1 MMRNNVNS
9 IWTVDRTEM
18 LRKLWASGISF
29 SSIAAEIGV
38 GVTRSAISGKVDR
51 LGLIGRAAINR
62 TYSKRT
68 PEQIEATKREKG
80 ERRNERRRNQRMTIV
95 KSAINIEALRC
106 IEVEPL
112 HKNLAD
118 LGRNDCRYPYGDGP
132 YTFCGNPQREG
143 HSYCGPHFALTLR
156 RGWGS

>member
-1 MMRNNVNS
+1 MRNNVNS
-9 IWTVDRTEM
+9 IWTEDRTDM
-18 LRKLWASGISF
+18 LRKLFASGSF
-29 SSIAAEIGV
+29 SCSGMAAELGNGITRNSVIGK
-38 GVTRSAISGKVDR
+38 IHR
-51 LGLIGRAAINR
+51 LGLGGKIYD
-62 TYSKRT
+62 YSRRRKT
-68 PEQIEATKREKG
+68 PAELEATKRDKE
-80 ERRNERRRNQRMTIV
+80 ERRRERRRTQRASIV
-95 KSAINIEALRC
+95 MVKVNLEALRC